1 MSPRRTVIA
10 LLCFARAR
18 QQHRRDA
25 AAKTVGACVV
35 LTRVRDWQPARD
47 LFESLADAGLRRCV
61 VTDEPRAARASLAS
75 VVDDVVAAPTHAD
88 AAAAEPELWA
98 AWNGTANF
106 PTVAHRLIRILAYAR
121 PPYATTLYLDDDTY
135 ACPLPGD
142 PLGKVVERLAARAP
156 VRLAERWLAQGEA
169 TLEGRG
175 AAAAETQRVVDAFVE
190 AAACGGEAEC
200 ADAAAGRVVFRRGAY
215 DLQGGVVLL
224 RRSPAAARWAAAL
237 RRAYADAW
245 TAPRTPKKRGTDQPA
260 LDLAAARLEAA
271 GDGVAALPTTMNFK
285 IAPWC
290 SRDGHDGGPRLK
302 AAHVVL
308 GPVRVLHHKGLE
320 PAAAKRLCR
329 AANARSDLRVVRDAS
344 KCGLNGR
351 SSIAVEPLAVER
363 RRPLPVL
370 FSVDDDPEAGAALM
384 AGLRRGGA
392 GWCHVPIEAPRA
404 WDFALVSTKD
414 ASGANAT
421 HVHRIDEPATK
432 SPSYAIRDGLGR
444 FTESRGSQT
453 FAPLDGYKIAC
464 SDFHVR
470 ALRCVA
476 AGARCHPCLGGGAGA
491 WAVVLEEDTRF
502 NGTAGAERL
511 PGLLRAAL
519 DVLDKTAPG
528 VNKVQLHG
536 HPRTLG
542 PDAPV
547 ASRVV
552 EKPWRVPGYPS
563 ARYREMNVF
572 EDSHAYAIR
581 RDHAAE
587 VARVADALSRGA
599 AAGAPPTCANPWYDA
614 DPAENTCSLDPSL
627 LYGAFGACPA
637 KGSTCRG
644 LALGDAD
651 SYVTVLHNEGAD
663 HRAMKRLRPGRGT
676 PPRRFATFREL
687 EAWVASGAAAAWRRS
702 EAAKHLR
709 RRADKL
715 SYKAD
720 KELRTAATAV
730 GG

>member
-1 MSPRRTVIA
+1 MGTG
-10 LLCFARAR
+10 AR
-18 QQHRRDA
+18 
-25 AAKTVGACVV
+25 
-35 LTRVRDWQPARD
+35 
-47 LFESLADAGLRRCV
+47 LR
-61 VTDEPRAARASLAS
+61 
-75 VVDDVVAAPTHAD
+75 
-88 AAAAEPELWA
+88 
-98 AWNGTANF
+98 
-106 PTVAHRLIRILAYAR
+106 
-121 PPYATTLYLDDDTY
+121 
-135 ACPLPGD
+135 
-142 PLGKVVERLAARAP
+142 
-156 VRLAERWLAQGEA
+156 
-169 TLEGRG
+169 
-175 AAAAETQRVVDAFVE
+175 
-190 AAACGGEAEC
+190 
-200 ADAAAGRVVFRRGAY
+200 Y
-215 DLQGGVVLL
+215 DLQGGAVLL

-271 GDGVAALPTTMNFK
+271 DDGVAALPTTMNFK

-308 GPVRVLHHKGLE
+308 GPVRVFHHKGLE

-344 KCGLNGR
+344 KCGRRAARRSPVAGSRRRRGRGADRRKGRVRRGRGVDCRRGRGRGDAAAATSAGPVAATPWPRRGLSAGTGPLQRRGRDADRPEGRVRAARRGRPSADRSRPEEAAPKRRRRAGLNGR

-470 ALRCVA
+470 ALRCIA
-476 AGARCHPCLGGGAGA
+476 AGGRCHPCLGGGRNA

-519 DVLDKTAPG
+519 DVLDETAPG

-547 ASRVV
+547 ASSVLD
-552 EKPWRVPGYPS
+552 KAWRVARPCPYLRPERGRLDRRSPATRRRGS
-563 ARYREMNVF
+563 AR
-572 EDSHAYAIR
+572 
-581 RDHAAE
+581 
-587 VARVADALSRGA
+587 
-599 AAGAPPTCANPWYDA
+599 
-614 DPAENTCSLDPSL
+614 
-627 LYGAFGACPA
+627 
-637 KGSTCRG
+637 
-644 LALGDAD
+644 
-651 SYVTVLHNEGAD
+651 
-663 HRAMKRLRPGRGT
+663 
-676 PPRRFATFREL
+676 
-687 EAWVASGAAAAWRRS
+687 
-702 EAAKHLR
+702 
-709 RRADKL
+709 
-715 SYKAD
+715 
-720 KELRTAATAV
+720 
-730 GG
+730 